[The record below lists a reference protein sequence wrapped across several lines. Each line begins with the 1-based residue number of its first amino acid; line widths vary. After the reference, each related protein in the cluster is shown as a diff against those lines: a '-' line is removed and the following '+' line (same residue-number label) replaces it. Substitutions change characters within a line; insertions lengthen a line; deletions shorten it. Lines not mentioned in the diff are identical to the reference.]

1 MRTLQEFQSDVLTP
15 LRKERDEKMMATY
28 DHISSL
34 KSQYQREGNE
44 RQEEKIAFM
53 KEQKEALKAFQ
64 KQQAFDLGI
73 FNAKLATRKTN
84 SFNLFSNGMARIK
97 QERRTI
103 NETYQDKIG
112 LAFARYNKER
122 MAAGEAPVFYDRM
135 DSEKMAK
142 EKDNGKYQTEPDAA
156 HSIG

>member
-1 MRTLQEFQSDVLTP
+1 
-15 LRKERDEKMMATY
+15 
-28 DHISSL
+28 
-34 KSQYQREGNE
+34 
-44 RQEEKIAFM
+44 
-53 KEQKEALKAFQ
+53 
-64 KQQAFDLGI
+64 
-73 FNAKLATRKTN
+73 
-84 SFNLFSNGMARIK
+84 MARIK

-122 MAAGEAPVFYDRM
+122 MAAGEAPVFYDKM

-156 HSIG
+156 NSIG

>member
-53 KEQKEALKAFQ
+53 KEQKEALKAFL
-64 KQQAFDLGI
+64 KQQAFDLGV
-73 FNAKLATRKTN
+73 FNAKLAIRKTN
-84 SFNLFSNGMARIK
+84 SFNIFSNGMARIK
-97 QERRTI
+97 QERRII

-112 LAFARYNKER
+112 LAFARTWDICKYNIKFQFCFFVIFWIVVGDNNVR
-122 MAAGEAPVFYDRM
+122 MPKLLNVF
-135 DSEKMAK
+135 
-142 EKDNGKYQTEPDAA
+142 
-156 HSIG
+156 

>member
-28 DHISSL
+28 DRESSL
-34 KSQYQREGNE
+34 KAQYQRESCE
-44 RQEEKIAFM
+44 RQEDKIAFM
-53 KEQKEALKAFQ
+53 KDQKAALKVFI
-64 KQQAFDLGI
+64 KQQAFDLGT

-103 NETYQDKIG
+103 SETYQDKIG

-122 MAAGEAPVFYDRM
+122 MAAGEAPVAYEGVKNDKLEM
-135 DSEKMAK
+135 TKT
-142 EKDNGKYQTEPDAA
+142 N
-156 HSIG
+156 

>member
-53 KEQKEALKAFQ
+53 KEQKEALKAFL
-64 KQQAFDLGI
+64 KQQAFDLGA
-73 FNAKLATRKTN
+73 FNAKLAIRKTN
-84 SFNLFSNGMARIK
+84 SFNIFSNGMARIK
-97 QERRTI
+97 QERRAI

-112 LAFARYNKER
+112 LAFSRYNKER
-122 MAAGEAPVFYDRM
+122 MAAGEAPVFYDKM
-135 DSEKMAK
+135 DSERMAK

-156 HSIG
+156 NSIG